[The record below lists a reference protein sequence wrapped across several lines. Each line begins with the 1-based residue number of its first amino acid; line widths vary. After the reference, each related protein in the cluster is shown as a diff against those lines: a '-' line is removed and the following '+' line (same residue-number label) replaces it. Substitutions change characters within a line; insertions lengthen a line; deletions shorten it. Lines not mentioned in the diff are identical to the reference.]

1 MAITRVTLDK
11 DNPVE
16 GYEQGVDRNTDAG
29 DLRGLYVQN
38 DTSNDTSD
46 LLSRD
51 ASDNMTFTDPV
62 LGYTATLSQLAM
74 ASRGL
79 LDVAGAFVYI
89 GDGDILTKVT
99 P

>member
-29 DLRGLYVQN
+29 DLRGLYLQN
-38 DTSNDTSD
+38 DTSNDTNV
-46 LLSRD
+46 LVSRD
-51 ASDNMTFTDPV
+51 ASDNMTLQDGVVTTPV
-62 LGYTATLSQLAM
+62 TLS
-74 ASRGL
+74 
-79 LDVAGAFVYI
+79 DVAIMTRA
-89 GDGDILTKVT
+89 ILTIEGGIVYTGDADFVLKAA